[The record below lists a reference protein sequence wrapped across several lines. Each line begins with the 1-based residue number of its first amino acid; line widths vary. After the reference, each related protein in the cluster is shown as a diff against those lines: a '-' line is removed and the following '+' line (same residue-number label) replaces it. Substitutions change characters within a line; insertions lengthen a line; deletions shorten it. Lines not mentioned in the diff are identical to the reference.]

1 MRIGL
6 ALALIGMLAACGPSL
21 TPSAAVTPSAGDAS
35 SSASG
40 PRISAP
46 PVTPPTPPG
55 TNLPGFTCSDWS
67 GGTTGVANT
76 ITTRVGEEQGFDRFV
91 LQFDPIVPTYTVKR
105 QANAVFSQGASGQ
118 SVTLAGK
125 AGVLVTVHS
134 AQGTTTFTGSTDIAT
149 PGYKVL
155 LEARQTQDFEGYVSW
170 GLGLSQAACMRV
182 FVLNGPARLVV
193 DFQFP
198 SS

>member
-6 ALALIGMLAACGPSL
+6 AVALISLLAACGPSL
-21 TPSAAVTPSAGDAS
+21 TPSAAVGPSSSDAP

-40 PRISAP
+40 PRISPP

-55 TNLPGFTCSDWS
+55 TNLPAFTCTDWS
-67 GGTTGVANT
+67 GGTVGEANT
-76 ITTRVGEEQGFDRFV
+76 ITTRVGEDQGYDRFV

-105 QANAVFSQGASGQ
+105 QANAVFTQGASGQ

-134 AQGTTTFTGSTDIAT
+134 AQGTTTFTGSTDVAT

-170 GLGLSQAACMRV
+170 GLGLSQASCMRV
-182 FVLNGPARLVV
+182 FVLSAPARLVV